1 MNLTKVGWK
10 KFPDKK
16 INFSLY
22 DLESI
27 YETTPAFLGIL
38 ENSSATLSQNG
49 VCYVDSCEKND
60 TTELGRFRKRFQN
73 KKLTFKVEG
82 KDNECIDEL
91 ELGCVMRI
99 HISPDKK
106 AGIFIIHFRL
116 PQKNA
121 TPRPLNKVI
130 STNYWLHK
138 TGKQAPTIMIDGEP
152 VSGYETIMTIITKLI
167 NSPSLVASPFHPGRL
182 LAATYIQV
190 KTPNAMKDS
199 ELNIFKDSI
208 THLGLCKGESYM
220 ISEEDKKDVHNL
232 FDNIF
237 VHASPEG
244 FCGAFQII
252 DDHQSTKFMQK
263 SSTTFLKSYL
273 PIYSECVLLDLASF
287 QLINRKHK
295 NNLHELSE
303 QFRELKLTQI
313 LPISRYSHLLQ
324 LKRIINGALSIM
336 PKIESVSNYI
346 DNIKEER
353 NRNQE
358 RMLNFL
364 LGLMGVGQVLFAI
377 LGLYQSDCT
386 TWNTIAITLSALFI
400 LMYVII
406 IIKLTKQLIKKE

>member
-1 MNLTKVGWK
+1 
-10 KFPDKK
+10 
-16 INFSLY
+16 
-22 DLESI
+22 
-27 YETTPAFLGIL
+27 
-38 ENSSATLSQNG
+38 
-49 VCYVDSCEKND
+49 
-60 TTELGRFRKRFQN
+60 
-73 KKLTFKVEG
+73 
-82 KDNECIDEL
+82 
-91 ELGCVMRI
+91 
-99 HISPDKK
+99 
-106 AGIFIIHFRL
+106 
-116 PQKNA
+116 
-121 TPRPLNKVI
+121 
-130 STNYWLHK
+130 
-138 TGKQAPTIMIDGEP
+138 
-152 VSGYETIMTIITKLI
+152 
-167 NSPSLVASPFHPGRL
+167 
-182 LAATYIQV
+182 
-190 KTPNAMKDS
+190 
-199 ELNIFKDSI
+199 
-208 THLGLCKGESYM
+208 M

-252 DDHQSTKFMQK
+252 DDQQSTKFMQK

-358 RMLNFL
+358 RMLNSL
-364 LGLMGVGQVLFAI
+364 LGFMGVGQVLFAI
-377 LGLYQSDCT
+377 GFIPIRLHHVEYHSNHAICT
-386 TWNTIAITLSALFI
+386 ILFNVCYHHYYTYKTMDQKRIGNHILLPVFAFFALS
-400 LMYVII
+400 
-406 IIKLTKQLIKKE
+406 

>member
-1 MNLTKVGWK
+1 
-10 KFPDKK
+10 
-16 INFSLY
+16 
-22 DLESI
+22 
-27 YETTPAFLGIL
+27 
-38 ENSSATLSQNG
+38 
-49 VCYVDSCEKND
+49 
-60 TTELGRFRKRFQN
+60 
-73 KKLTFKVEG
+73 
-82 KDNECIDEL
+82 
-91 ELGCVMRI
+91 
-99 HISPDKK
+99 
-106 AGIFIIHFRL
+106 
-116 PQKNA
+116 
-121 TPRPLNKVI
+121 
-130 STNYWLHK
+130 
-138 TGKQAPTIMIDGEP
+138 
-152 VSGYETIMTIITKLI
+152 
-167 NSPSLVASPFHPGRL
+167 
-182 LAATYIQV
+182 
-190 KTPNAMKDS
+190 
-199 ELNIFKDSI
+199 
-208 THLGLCKGESYM
+208 M

-244 FCGAFQII
+244 FCGAFRII
-252 DDHQSTKFMQK
+252 DDQQSTKFMQK

-358 RMLNFL
+358 RMLNSL
-364 LGLMGVGQVLFAI
+364 LGFMGVGQVLFAI

-386 TWNTIAITLSALFI
+386 TWNTIAITLSALFF
-400 LMYVII
+400 LMSVII
-406 IIKLTKQLIKKE
+406 IIILTKQWIKKE